1 MHYPLAMTRISW
13 VNLGVGIWL
22 VVAGLVLPHASGAA
36 VIEDIIAGSI
46 VALASL
52 WAARAYRPTVS
63 LIASWTVALTSL
75 WILAAPFV
83 LQYDRARASVANEI
97 VVGAVILALA
107 ALNSRRKAALVDYR

>member
-1 MHYPLAMTRISW
+1 MHSPLVMTRISW
-13 VNLGVGIWL
+13 VNLAAGIWL

-36 VIEDIIAGSI
+36 VTEDIIAGSL

-63 LIASWTVALTSL
+63 LIASWTVALTGL

-83 LQYDRARASVANEI
+83 LAYDRARGSVLNEI
-97 VVGAVILALA
+97 VVGAIVLVLAVV
-107 ALNSRRKAALVDYR
+107 NSRRKAALVDNR

>member
-1 MHYPLAMTRISW
+1 MHHTWVMTRISW
-13 VNLGVGIWL
+13 VNLAVGLWL

-63 LIASWTVALTSL
+63 LIASWTVALTGL

-83 LQYDRARASVANEI
+83 LAYERARASVVNEI
-97 VVGAVILALA
+97 VVGVVILVLA
-107 ALNSRRKAALVDYR
+107 AFNSRRKAALVDNR